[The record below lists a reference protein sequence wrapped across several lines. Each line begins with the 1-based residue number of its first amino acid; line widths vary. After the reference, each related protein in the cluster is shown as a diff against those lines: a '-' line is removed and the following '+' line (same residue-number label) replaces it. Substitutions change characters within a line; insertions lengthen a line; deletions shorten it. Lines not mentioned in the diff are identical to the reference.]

1 MSYLYIYI
9 DLKTEIAYG
18 KMSSREIMELAIRR
32 REILTY
38 LYRNRRRNNA
48 TEVLVVGSR
57 INGIKDIVITTP
69 SVTET
74 GSSSST
80 PI

>member
-57 INGIKDIVITTP
+57 INGIKDRVITTP

>member
-18 KMSSREIMELAIRR
+18 KMSSREIMEFPIRR

-57 INGIKDIVITTP
+57 INGIKDRVITTL

>member
-57 INGIKDIVITTP
+57 INGIKDRVITTL

>member
-32 REILTY
+32 REVLTY